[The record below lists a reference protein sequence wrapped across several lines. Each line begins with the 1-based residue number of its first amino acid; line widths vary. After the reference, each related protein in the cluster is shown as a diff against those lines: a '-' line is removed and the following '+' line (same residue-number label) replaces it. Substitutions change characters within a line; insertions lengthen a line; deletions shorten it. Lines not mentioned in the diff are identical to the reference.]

1 MNDRKFS
8 LKAEH
13 VLRCA
18 QAAAGELGHGYVGCE
33 HLLLAMLREEDDAAC
48 RALNASGIYESA
60 VRERMIEKLGR
71 GTAERS
77 TVQGLTPHAR
87 CAVELAV
94 GEALRAGSGEI
105 EAGHLLL
112 GILRD
117 SGNMAVR
124 LLRSLGADTKK
135 LYSDTLRAMSLSPR
149 KLPLPEVRASRAEAK
164 NGKTL
169 LEFSRDLTAMAR
181 EGRLDPVI
189 GREKEIARAL
199 RILTRRTKNNPVLIG
214 EPGVGKTAIAEGL
227 AEKIAAGD
235 VPEELIDKRI
245 LLLDLSGMVAGTKYR
260 GEFEERIRAVLDEVR
275 RDGNVILF
283 IDEVHTI
290 VGAGSAEGA
299 VDAANILKPALGRG
313 EIRVIGATTLEEY
326 RKFIEKD
333 AALERR
339 FQNVQVGE
347 PDEGKALQ
355 ILQGL
360 RPKYEAYHGLSIE
373 DEALRTAVTLSKRYL
388 PDRFLPDKAIDLI
401 DEAAASVKLS
411 ARSASP
417 ELKALEEK
425 ASAAARDKETAIRA
439 QDYEKAARLRD
450 AEESFRTQA
459 AAERKKQA
467 REAEKTAVR
476 VTAEDIAA
484 VVSNWTGIPVTR
496 LNESESARLLTL
508 EETLHARVVGQDE
521 AVCAVAR
528 AIRRGR
534 VGVKD
539 PKRPVGSFLFLGP
552 TGVGKTELSKAL
564 AEAVFGSEDAMIRI
578 DMSEYMEKHAVS
590 RLIGSP
596 PGYVGYDEGGQLT
609 EKVRRKPYSVVL
621 FDEIEKAHED
631 VWNILLQILEDG
643 VVTDAQG
650 RKVDFR
656 NTAVIMTS
664 NIGAKSIT
672 AAGTPL
678 GFAPEEQKSADAQ
691 FAAVKAAVIA
701 ELRRTWARRS
711 SSAAYRARTA
721 PRSRGGCLR
730 RPFPA
735 PRRSASRL
743 RRTRTARSPSPSG
756 ATMFPTAR
764 GRCGGSSA
772 AKWRTRSRLAFWT
785 ARSQAAT
792 RRFWRRKT
800 ARSAC
805 AGGRK
810 RRPPPSATSV
820 RRRRE
825 KRDASDRRPDR
836 WMLIGRVFMLVYGFF
851 AVRMM
856 QGNFVLEGMKSV
868 RQTTI
873 SCCCPLRLELF
884 LIALDKYF
892 LLRLDWSFLI
902 QTTDY
907 QPAYRHRRL
916 SKHHRKFSQYYRK
929 RLLSRLFDR
938 QLHGKVKWS
947 LPRHQHKWWWNM
959 R

>member
-94 GEALRAGSGEI
+94 GEAMRTGGGEI

-124 LLRSLGADTKK
+124 LLRSLGVDTKK

-149 KLPLPEVRASRAEAK
+149 KLPLPEVHASRAEAK

-283 IDEVHTI
+283 IDELHTI

-339 FQNVQVGE
+339 FQSVQVGE

-578 DMSEYMEKHAVS
+578 DMSEYMEKHTVS

-650 RKVDFR
+650 HKVDFR

-701 ELRRTWARRS
+701 ELRRTFRPEFLNRVDETIVFRRLSREDCAEIARRLLAQTVS
-711 SSAAYRARTA
+711 RAAALGITLEADEDCAVSLAERGYDVSYGAR
-721 PRSRGGCLR
+721 PLR
-730 RPFPA
+730 RLI
-735 PRRSASRL
+735 RSEVEDALATCLLDGTLASGD
-743 RRTRTARSPSPSG
+743 TAVL
-756 ATMFPTAR
+756 
-764 GRCGGSSA
+764 A
-772 AKWRTRSRLAFWT
+772 AENGTL
-785 ARSQAAT
+785 
-792 RRFWRRKT
+792 
-800 ARSAC
+800 C
-805 AGGRK
+805 
-810 RRPPPSATSV
+810 V
-820 RRRRE
+820 RRRE
-825 KRDASDRRPDR
+825 KA
-836 WMLIGRVFMLVYGFF
+836 
-851 AVRMM
+851 AAA
-856 QGNFVLEGMKSV
+856 
-868 RQTTI
+868 
-873 SCCCPLRLELF
+873 
-884 LIALDKYF
+884 ALGDVGAQK
-892 LLRLDWSFLI
+892 
-902 QTTDY
+902 
-907 QPAYRHRRL
+907 A
-916 SKHHRKFSQYYRK
+916 
-929 RLLSRLFDR
+929 
-938 QLHGKVKWS
+938 
-947 LPRHQHKWWWNM
+947 
-959 R
+959 

>member
-94 GEALRAGSGEI
+94 GEAMRTGGGEI

-124 LLRSLGADTKK
+124 LLRSLGVDTKK

-149 KLPLPEVRASRAEAK
+149 KLLLPEVRASRAEAK

-283 IDEVHTI
+283 IDELHTI

-339 FQNVQVGE
+339 FQSVQVGE

-508 EETLHARVVGQDE
+508 EETLHARVVGQED
-521 AVCAVAR
+521 AVRAVAR

-578 DMSEYMEKHAVS
+578 DMSEYMEKHTVS

-701 ELRRTWARRS
+701 ELRRTFRPEFLNRVDETIVFRRLSREDCAEIARRLLAQTVS
-711 SSAAYRARTA
+711 RAAALGITLEADEDCAVSLAERGYDVSYGAR
-721 PRSRGGCLR
+721 PLR
-730 RPFPA
+730 RLI
-735 PRRSASRL
+735 RSEVEDALATCLLDGTLASGD
-743 RRTRTARSPSPSG
+743 TAVL
-756 ATMFPTAR
+756 
-764 GRCGGSSA
+764 A
-772 AKWRTRSRLAFWT
+772 AENGTL
-785 ARSQAAT
+785 
-792 RRFWRRKT
+792 
-800 ARSAC
+800 C
-805 AGGRK
+805 M
-810 RRPPPSATSV
+810 
-820 RRRRE
+820 RRRE
-825 KRDASDRRPDR
+825 KA
-836 WMLIGRVFMLVYGFF
+836 
-851 AVRMM
+851 AAA
-856 QGNFVLEGMKSV
+856 
-868 RQTTI
+868 
-873 SCCCPLRLELF
+873 
-884 LIALDKYF
+884 ALGDVGAQK
-892 LLRLDWSFLI
+892 
-902 QTTDY
+902 
-907 QPAYRHRRL
+907 A
-916 SKHHRKFSQYYRK
+916 
-929 RLLSRLFDR
+929 
-938 QLHGKVKWS
+938 
-947 LPRHQHKWWWNM
+947 
-959 R
+959 

>member
-8 LKAEH
+8 VRAEQ

-33 HLLLAMLREEDDAAC
+33 HLLLAMLREEGDAAC
-48 RALNASGIYESA
+48 RALNASGAYEKA
-60 VRERMIEKLGR
+60 MREKMIEKLGR
-71 GTAERS
+71 GTAEKS

-87 CAVELAV
+87 SAVELAV
-94 GEALRAGSGEI
+94 GEAVRAGSGVI

-117 SGNMAVR
+117 STNTAVR
-124 LLRSLGADTKK
+124 LLRLSGVDTRK
-135 LYSDTLRAMSLSPR
+135 LYSETLCAMSASPR
-149 KLPLPEVRASRAEAK
+149 RAPLPEVRASRSEGMS
-164 NGKTL
+164 GKTL
-169 LEFSRDLTAMAR
+169 AEFTRDLTAMAR

-189 GREKEIARAL
+189 GRDEEIARAL

-227 AEKIAAGD
+227 AERIAAGD
-235 VPEELIDKRI
+235 VPEELVDKRI

-260 GEFEERIRAVLDEVR
+260 GEFEERIRVLLDEVR

-283 IDEVHTI
+283 IDELHTI

-313 EIRVIGATTLEEY
+313 EIRVIGATTLAEY

-339 FQNVQVGE
+339 FQSVQVGE
-347 PDEGKALQ
+347 PDEEKALQ

-578 DMSEYMEKHAVS
+578 DMSEYMEKHTVS

-609 EKVRRKPYSVVL
+609 EKVRRRPWSVVL
-621 FDEIEKAHED
+621 FDEIEKAHPD
-631 VWNILLQILEDG
+631 IFNILLQVLDEGRLTDG
-643 VVTDAQG
+643 QG
-650 RKVDFR
+650 KTVDFR
-656 NTAVIMTS
+656 NTVVIMTS
-664 NIGAKSIT
+664 NVGAREIAQESSVGFGSTGEAGLSSTEIKSRAMGELKRLFRPEFLNRVDDIVVFQKL
-672 AAGTPL
+672 AGESLT
-678 GFAPEEQKSADAQ
+678 K
-691 FAAVKAAVIA
+691 IA
-701 ELRRTWARRS
+701 ELLVDDLRQRLIANGMNIKLTDAAIAKIVAEGTDLTNGARPLRRAIQKLIEDPLSEELLAGEWNAGDTVLCDVVDGSFVFSHGTGEIPAPRS
-711 SSAAYRARTA
+711 IGALGGSFEPAPRSSAAA
-721 PRSRGGCLR
+721 PAL
-730 RPFPA
+730 
-735 PRRSASRL
+735 
-743 RRTRTARSPSPSG
+743 
-756 ATMFPTAR
+756 
-764 GRCGGSSA
+764 
-772 AKWRTRSRLAFWT
+772 
-785 ARSQAAT
+785 
-792 RRFWRRKT
+792 
-800 ARSAC
+800 
-805 AGGRK
+805 AGGPGGAAQSGSGTR
-810 RRPPPSATSV
+810 
-820 RRRRE
+820 
-825 KRDASDRRPDR
+825 
-836 WMLIGRVFMLVYGFF
+836 
-851 AVRMM
+851 
-856 QGNFVLEGMKSV
+856 
-868 RQTTI
+868 
-873 SCCCPLRLELF
+873 
-884 LIALDKYF
+884 
-892 LLRLDWSFLI
+892 
-902 QTTDY
+902 
-907 QPAYRHRRL
+907 
-916 SKHHRKFSQYYRK
+916 
-929 RLLSRLFDR
+929 
-938 QLHGKVKWS
+938 
-947 LPRHQHKWWWNM
+947 
-959 R
+959 

>member
-94 GEALRAGSGEI
+94 GEAMRTGGGEI

-124 LLRSLGADTKK
+124 LLRSLGVDTKK

-149 KLPLPEVRASRAEAK
+149 KLPLPEVRASRSEGK

-283 IDEVHTI
+283 IDELHTI

-339 FQNVQVGE
+339 FQSVQVGE
-347 PDEGKALQ
+347 PDEKQALQ

-508 EETLHARVVGQDE
+508 EETLHARVVGQED
-521 AVCAVAR
+521 AVRAVAR

-578 DMSEYMEKHAVS
+578 DMSEYMEKHTVS

-650 RKVDFR
+650 HKVDFR

-701 ELRRTWARRS
+701 ELRRTFRPEFLNRVDETIVFRRLSREDCAEIARRLLAQTVS
-711 SSAAYRARTA
+711 RAAALGITLEADEDCAVSLAERGYDVSYGAR
-721 PRSRGGCLR
+721 PLR
-730 RPFPA
+730 RLI
-735 PRRSASRL
+735 RSEVEDALATCLLDGTLASGD
-743 RRTRTARSPSPSG
+743 TAVL
-756 ATMFPTAR
+756 
-764 GRCGGSSA
+764 A
-772 AKWRTRSRLAFWT
+772 AENGTL
-785 ARSQAAT
+785 
-792 RRFWRRKT
+792 
-800 ARSAC
+800 C
-805 AGGRK
+805 
-810 RRPPPSATSV
+810 V
-820 RRRRE
+820 RRRE
-825 KRDASDRRPDR
+825 KA
-836 WMLIGRVFMLVYGFF
+836 
-851 AVRMM
+851 AAA
-856 QGNFVLEGMKSV
+856 
-868 RQTTI
+868 
-873 SCCCPLRLELF
+873 
-884 LIALDKYF
+884 ALGDVGAQK
-892 LLRLDWSFLI
+892 
-902 QTTDY
+902 
-907 QPAYRHRRL
+907 A
-916 SKHHRKFSQYYRK
+916 
-929 RLLSRLFDR
+929 
-938 QLHGKVKWS
+938 
-947 LPRHQHKWWWNM
+947 
-959 R
+959 

>member
-94 GEALRAGSGEI
+94 GEAMRAGGGEI

-124 LLRSLGADTKK
+124 LLRSLGVDTKK

-149 KLPLPEVRASRAEAK
+149 KLPLPEVHASRAEAK

-339 FQNVQVGE
+339 FQSVQVGE

-467 REAEKTAVR
+467 REAKKTAVH

-496 LNESESARLLTL
+496 LNESESVRLLTL
-508 EETLHARVVGQDE
+508 EETLHARVVGQED
-521 AVCAVAR
+521 AVRAVAR

-578 DMSEYMEKHAVS
+578 DMSEYMEKHTVS

-701 ELRRTWARRS
+701 ELRRTF
-711 SSAAYRARTA
+711 
-721 PRSRGGCLR
+721 
-730 RPFPA
+730 RPEF
-735 PRRSASRL
+735 L
-743 RRTRTARSPSPSG
+743 N
-756 ATMFPTAR
+756 
-764 GRCGGSSA
+764 
-772 AKWRTRSRLAFWT
+772 
-785 ARSQAAT
+785 
-792 RRFWRRKT
+792 
-800 ARSAC
+800 
-805 AGGRK
+805 
-810 RRPPPSATSV
+810 
-820 RRRRE
+820 
-825 KRDASDRRPDR
+825 
-836 WMLIGRVFMLVYGFF
+836 RVD
-851 AVRMM
+851 
-856 QGNFVLEGMKSV
+856 E
-868 RQTTI
+868 TI
-873 SCCCPLRLELF
+873 VF
-884 LIALDKYF
+884 
-892 LLRLDWSFLI
+892 
-902 QTTDY
+902 
-907 QPAYRHRRL
+907 RRL
-916 SKHHRKFSQYYRK
+916 SREDCAEIAR
-929 RLLSRLFDR
+929 RLLAQTVSRAAALGITLEANEDCAVSLAER
-938 QLHGKVKWS
+938 GYDVSYGARPLRRLIRGEVEDALATCLLDGTLASGDTAVLHAGKDALLLSKREETALAAFSADGNGAEV
-947 LPRHQHKWWWNM
+947 
-959 R
+959 

>member
-94 GEALRAGSGEI
+94 GEAMRAGGGEI

-124 LLRSLGADTKK
+124 LLRSLGVDTKK

-149 KLPLPEVRASRAEAK
+149 KLPLPEVHASRAEAK

-283 IDEVHTI
+283 IDELHTI

-339 FQNVQVGE
+339 FQSVQVGE

-508 EETLHARVVGQDE
+508 EETLHARVVGQED
-521 AVCAVAR
+521 AVRAVAR

-578 DMSEYMEKHAVS
+578 DMSEYMEKHTVS

-701 ELRRTWARRS
+701 ELRRTFRPEFLNRVDETIVFRRLSREDCAEIARRLLAQTVS
-711 SSAAYRARTA
+711 RAAALGITLEADEDCAVSLAERGYDVSYGAR
-721 PRSRGGCLR
+721 PLR
-730 RPFPA
+730 RLIRGEVEDA
-735 PRRSASRL
+735 LATCLLDGTLASGD
-743 RRTRTARSPSPSG
+743 TAVL
-756 ATMFPTAR
+756 
-764 GRCGGSSA
+764 A
-772 AKWRTRSRLAFWT
+772 AENGTL
-785 ARSQAAT
+785 
-792 RRFWRRKT
+792 
-800 ARSAC
+800 C
-805 AGGRK
+805 
-810 RRPPPSATSV
+810 V
-820 RRRRE
+820 RRRE
-825 KRDASDRRPDR
+825 KA
-836 WMLIGRVFMLVYGFF
+836 
-851 AVRMM
+851 AAA
-856 QGNFVLEGMKSV
+856 
-868 RQTTI
+868 
-873 SCCCPLRLELF
+873 
-884 LIALDKYF
+884 ALGDVGAQK
-892 LLRLDWSFLI
+892 
-902 QTTDY
+902 
-907 QPAYRHRRL
+907 A
-916 SKHHRKFSQYYRK
+916 
-929 RLLSRLFDR
+929 
-938 QLHGKVKWS
+938 
-947 LPRHQHKWWWNM
+947 
-959 R
+959 